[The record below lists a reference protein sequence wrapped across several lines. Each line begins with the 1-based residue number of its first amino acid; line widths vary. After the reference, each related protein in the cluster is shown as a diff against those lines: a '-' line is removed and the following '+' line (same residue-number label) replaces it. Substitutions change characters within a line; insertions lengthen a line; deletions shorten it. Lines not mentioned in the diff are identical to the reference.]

1 MGSPSALKGMG
12 MSLQRAPETVAPPPV
27 VAAPQAAPLPMM
39 GLARLGASGEPA
51 PPEMAA
57 KLPAVSLDSPVAAS
71 PLPASPPVAVIP
83 EVTSYAEVPK
93 PELTAPPNQAE
104 VRRAVKPGTGPKIE
118 GLTVEEYAHIR
129 AALWADE
136 AHRKEILKEHGLT
149 ELKWKVID
157 RRWSKHIESLAE
169 KPAELSTLLEVL
181 QRATFEHGVPSVR

>member
-1 MGSPSALKGMG
+1 MQPA
-12 MSLQRAPETVAPPPV
+12 
-27 VAAPQAAPLPMM
+27 
-39 GLARLGASGEPA
+39 PA
-51 PPEMAA
+51 PPAP
-57 KLPAVSLDSPVAAS
+57 LAV
-71 PLPASPPVAVIP
+71 
-83 EVTSYAEVPK
+83 EVTSYAEVAK
-93 PELTAPPNQAE
+93 PDLTAPPAQPE
-104 VRRAVKPGTGPKIE
+104 VRRAKAKPGAGPKIE

-136 AHRKEILKEHGLT
+136 ARRKEILKENGLT

>member
-1 MGSPSALKGMG
+1 
-12 MSLQRAPETVAPPPV
+12 
-27 VAAPQAAPLPMM
+27 MM
-39 GLARLGASGEPA
+39 GLARFAASGDPA
-51 PPEMAA
+51 PPAMAA

-71 PLPASPPVAVIP
+71 PPPPASPPVAVIP

-104 VRRAVKPGTGPKIE
+104 VRRAKVKPGTGPKIE